1 MSDLIRF
8 LSLGAA
14 FFAIAGLL
22 IALGMFR
29 GCSLSASESDIAM
42 EIRDVPPAF
51 NLADTQLVQIYLD
64 NQEAAEAAYNGQ
76 AGIVRGAL
84 RGLREGANHL
94 SFERHDVWSVRCFI
108 SSAEADNILE
118 QWDSLRQTYVVSR
131 VTKGLSVGGTGKTLL
146 MKGRVEGV
154 NNKHLSIDIRGCTLQ
169 DSP

>member
-22 IALGMFR
+22 IVFGVIR
-29 GCSLSASESDIAM
+29 GCSRSNSEAAIAE

-51 NLADTQLVQIYLD
+51 NLTASQMVQAYLD
-64 NQEAAEAAYNGQ
+64 DEQSAEEIYNGQ
-76 AGIVRGAL
+76 VGIIRGQSL
-84 RGLREGANHL
+84 RFREASNYFQL
-94 SFERHDVWSVRCFI
+94 SGTDVWTVRCFV
-108 SSAEADNILE
+108 STMEADNILE